1 MIINK
6 DDIKNNLIE
15 LQNKSNVKLFKK
27 NNNSLVLRDTQK
39 IIDECNKMKRKK
51 LLDLSNN
58 LKQICNDEYIELY
71 KIKNIQNKINSDIDD
86 LDNIINIIS
95 SKDYINISKS
105 HYNNIINEIQNTIDN
120 YIEIYEN

>member
-39 IIDECNKMKRKK
+39 IIDDCNKMKRKK

-58 LKQICNDEYIELY
+58 LKQICNDGYIELY
-71 KIKNIQNKINSDIDD
+71 KIKNIQNKINSDIDN

-95 SKDYINISKS
+95 SKDYINMSKS
-105 HYNNIINEIQNTIDN
+105 HYNNMINEIQNTIDN

>member
-95 SKDYINISKS
+95 SKDYINMSKS
-105 HYNNIINEIQNTIDN
+105 HYNIINEIQNTIDN